1 MQKKTK
7 AGYVAII
14 GKPNAGKSTFMNN
27 IVGAK
32 LSIVTPKPQ
41 TTRKK
46 VLGIFTENDLQIV
59 FLDTPGILKPDYKM
73 HHSMMG
79 YVTDSVNEADCI
91 LVLIDLEKYKSFDTY
106 FNKGFL
112 SYFTNINKPKV
123 VLLNKIDT
131 FKDAKAVLPIIAE
144 IAAKNLFDE
153 IIPISAIKQDIKD
166 SIIGVIAK
174 YIPENPYFYNE
185 DELSTLPQRFFVSEL
200 VREEVFLNLKQEI
213 PYSTD
218 VSIIEFKER
227 KNGKWYISA
236 EIIVERQSQKKI
248 VVGAKGES
256 LKKIGSYARAK
267 IETHL
272 GTEVF
277 LELFVK
283 VREDW
288 RSKDSML
295 KSLGY

>member
-131 FKDAKAVLPIIAE
+131 FKDVKAVLPIIAE
-144 IAAKNLFDE
+144 IAVKNLFDE
-153 IIPISAIKQDIKD
+153 IIPISAVKQDIKD

-174 YIPENPYFYNE
+174 YIPENPYFYDE

-267 IETHL
+267 IEAHL